1 MRRKRQQHDK
11 IHLLNSKALV
21 VFLST
26 FYLVLLWICDR
37 FYRFMFGF
45 VTNIRCFIFGFVQ
58 MLIVFG
64 GDIKESVNVIKPLVI
79 LKSHCVICVA

>member
-1 MRRKRQQHDK
+1 
-11 IHLLNSKALV
+11 
-21 VFLST
+21 
-26 FYLVLLWICDR
+26 
-37 FYRFMFGF
+37 MFGF

>member
-11 IHLLNSKALV
+11 IHLLNSKASV

-37 FYRFMFGF
+37 FYRFMFGS
-45 VTNIRCFIFGFVQ
+45 VQ